1 MTRVFMNSRLLRPT
15 ICQLRWLRQ
24 PAHRCSSQ
32 RRWLADKPESR
43 QTEDKQSKPDGKQN
57 ASDDSD
63 GLREW
68 DRTINEAI
76 SQAKREL
83 SESSKPV
90 ASKPKHDDPG
100 KPPTES
106 PSPPRPDY
114 VTTLGRVL
122 MELPHQLE
130 GFFAHGLDGNLYSD
144 SVRFAEPRYSGMQLN
159 GRHQYLGM
167 ARVLRLAMAA
177 YFSDPQVTVVRM
189 RQVSGKDK
197 RQEVF
202 VRWVFEGSARHTGL
216 IGGEPSRYE
225 GEFRYEMDPDSGLV
239 AVHEVTAIHP
249 TPPTSALATSGLA
262 RWAGWLSPRGGVAV
276 AQRACINLPSKH
288 TQ

>member
-1 MTRVFMNSRLLRPT
+1 MMAAQAAVSGHDMAAATSLCAFLRSFGGILCVAILSSIMHSKIKTGLTQLAVAHPSYIFTIARVAENQSAIYADGVPDELRAQIVDIYMRAMRLAFYALLPFSVLLLLSTLGFEHRELNRQRKKTIEVFMNSRLLRPT

-159 GRHQYLGM
+159 GRH
-167 ARVLRLAMAA
+167 
-177 YFSDPQVTVVRM
+177 
-189 RQVSGKDK
+189 
-197 RQEVF
+197 
-202 VRWVFEGSARHTGL
+202 
-216 IGGEPSRYE
+216 
-225 GEFRYEMDPDSGLV
+225 
-239 AVHEVTAIHP
+239 
-249 TPPTSALATSGLA
+249 
-262 RWAGWLSPRGGVAV
+262 
-276 AQRACINLPSKH
+276 
-288 TQ
+288 